1 MEKDVE
7 TKVEDTSMVN
17 TGVPE
22 FTEEQKEY
30 ARMTVR
36 KEFNDNFSKWATI
49 ADENATDD
57 DIAKAKA
64 DFEEAVEETKKRTYT
79 LATAEGNC
87 AYRAAKLLLTWSNTM
102 NVWQNGEWRG
112 VIAFDKYMCNK
123 MNKIKANDKLDL
135 VVDYQTLV
143 FLYNTMSRP
152 VGTGIEAAWQMAKF
166 ENYDTEKNEVSV
178 EEFPVTFSGIL
189 EKVQTEVNML
199 SNIDKK
205 LTILKE
211 RVNLAYAGL
220 NMVLKITELEEFIE
234 FADAINRQ
242 TVENTLDDKE

>member
-1 MEKDVE
+1 MSNKDVE
-7 TKVEDTSMVN
+7 TKEEMVN

-22 FTEEQKEY
+22 YTEEQKEY

-36 KEFNDNFSKWATI
+36 KEFNENFSKWAII

-64 DFEEAVEETKKRTYT
+64 DFEAAVEETKKRVYT
-79 LATAEGNC
+79 IAKAEGDCALRTAE
-87 AYRAAKLLLTWSNTM
+87 LLKKWNMHLNAWE
-102 NVWQNGEWRG
+102 NGEWRG
-112 VIAFDKYMCNK
+112 VLALDNYLAGKIEELTANK
-123 MNKIKANDKLDL
+123 DLDL
-135 VVDYQTLV
+135 IVDYQTLV

-152 VGTGIEAAWQMAKF
+152 VGYGIDTAAIMAKF
-166 ENYDTEKNEVSV
+166 ENYDLEKNEVI
-178 EEFPVTFSGIL
+178 EEEYPVTFSGIL
-189 EKVQTEVNML
+189 EKIQTECSIL
-199 SNIDKK
+199 TNIDKK

-220 NMVLKITELEEFIE
+220 NMVLKITDLEEFIE

-242 TVENTLDDKE
+242 TIDNTMEGSEA

>member
-1 MEKDVE
+1 MSKDVE
-7 TKVEDTSMVN
+7 TKEEMVN

-22 FTEEQKEY
+22 YTEEQKEY

-36 KEFNDNFSKWATI
+36 KEFNENFSKWATI
-49 ADENATDD
+49 ADENATDE

-79 LATAEGNC
+79 IAKAEGGC
-87 AYRAAKLLLTWSNTM
+87 ALRAAVLLKQWNMHLNA
-102 NVWQNGEWRG
+102 WQNGEWRG
-112 VIAFDKYMCNK
+112 VAALNKYLDEKIDELEDNK
-123 MNKIKANDKLDL
+123 DLDL

-152 VGTGIEAAWQMAKF
+152 VGYGLETATMMAKF
-166 ENYDTEKNEVSV
+166 ENYDLEKLEVIEV
-178 EEFPVTFSGIL
+178 EYPVTFSGIL
-189 EKVQTEVNML
+189 EKVQTECSIL
-199 SNIDKK
+199 TNIDKK

-242 TVENTLDDKE
+242 TIDNTMEGEEE